1 VLDLAR
7 IESGHLALS
16 PEAVGVFEVIKDTVD
31 LIGPLA
37 TERAL
42 RIHAP
47 SPPERAW
54 TVQADRQR
62 LKQVLLNLASNAVKY
77 NHHGG
82 SISLT
87 CHAGD
92 DGRVRI
98 AVTDTGPGIRADK
111 LPRLFTQF
119 DRLGAEHSEV
129 QGTGIGLVL
138 AKWLAEAMGGALTV
152 ASVEGQGTTF
162 TLELSLA
169 MEPA

>member
-1 VLDLAR
+1 VRLDRPGRPA
-7 IESGHLALS
+7 A
-16 PEAVGVFEVIKDTVD
+16 AQA
-31 LIGPLA
+31 GPA
-37 TERAL
+37 E
-42 RIHAP
+42 
-47 SPPERAW
+47 
-54 TVQADRQR
+54 
-62 LKQVLLNLASNAVKY
+62 LASNAVKY

-98 AVTDTGPGIRADK
+98 AVADTGPGIPADK

-119 DRLGAEHSEV
+119 DRLGAEHSEI

-138 AKWLAEAMGGALTV
+138 AKRLAEAMGGALTV